1 MTARIEVSSECG
13 VVALGDGQARLPA
26 GLDQKVLLRQLEPLA
41 RSAQIFFMVSD
52 DPVRYRM
59 DVMAEETL
67 SPGLDR
73 EFEPLG
79 GTFRLDVP
87 NGRVALVGW
96 DKVGEPRE
104 AGALSV
110 RPGVYLLSVL
120 TRRPFDGARHAEDMA
135 KLLGADWKFMRIV
148 DRLGLIGCLPLVLA
162 AICLLAARWKWL
174 WYVAPLLAV
183 SWLPY
188 LVLKYGRRYRVAER
202 RASDAEL
209 ARPHYVVSLV
219 PTQREDLHGGYLRV

>member
-1 MTARIEVSSECG
+1 VTARIEVSSECG

-104 AGALSV
+104 AGAVSV

-148 DRLGLIGCLPLVLA
+148 DRLGSVRLPSIGPHRNLSSRSKVEVALVRRTFARRVLA
-162 AICLLAARWKWL
+162 A
-174 WYVAPLLAV
+174 
-183 SWLPY
+183 
-188 LVLKYGRRYRVAER
+188 VLGSEVWSTVPGR
-202 RASDAEL
+202 
-209 ARPHYVVSLV
+209 
-219 PTQREDLHGGYLRV
+219 